1 MCWKLMTWDRNRRM
15 MKGTWLRSLIQSL
28 CLPFDVLQK
37 VMIRYLKNYSYCDTC
52 CVLFVAVGQ
61 YNVECNLL
69 QFVVTVNFCQLSW
82 LRSLIQSLCPPFD
95 VLQKVM
101 IRYLKKLF
109 VLWYMLWAF
118 RGCRSIQ
125 CWMQFVAIYGHSKF
139 LSIPPPYSPALNPN
153 PKKEEQPFGGSRFME
168 VTCFH
173 SLIA

>member
-101 IRYLKKLF
+101 IRYLKNYSYCEICCVLF
-109 VLWYMLWAF
+109 VAVGQYNVECNLL
-118 RGCRSIQ
+118 
-125 CWMQFVAIYGHSKF
+125 QFMVTVNF
-139 LSIPPPYSPALNPN
+139 CQFPPTPPPPLLWTQTPKRRSSLLEALALW
-153 PKKEEQPFGGSRFME
+153 KWLVF
-168 VTCFH
+168 TH
-173 SLIA
+173 